1 MQMSLARSMPSVR
14 ALARRGITFNTARYQ
29 VPLCGPSRSTFLT
42 GRYAQNTGVY
52 VNSHSQF
59 YLAGNPSRTF
69 AVSLLAAGYRTAWI
83 GKYING
89 SPSPEAKTYIPPG
102 WSSWYG
108 RLAAADGS
116 SPYNYQLN
124 ENGVL
129 QSYGTLE
136 TDYATDVYL
145 SKALA
150 FIDGAVTAA
159 APFFVMVSVQA
170 PHDPSTPA
178 PRHASVANHVVA
190 PRPPSFN
197 EADVSDKPSF
207 IRTRKPY
214 SSATLAT
221 ADSNYRHRVR
231 SLKAVDEALAAIVQR
246 LTSHGILGNTYVV
259 FLSDNGMLFG
269 EHRIM
274 RSKGGPY
281 EESTGVPL
289 VIRGPGVPAGASR
302 DHLVTNADLAA
313 TFSEWAGAT
322 PPPDMDGRSLAPLL
336 RKKPPGPGEW
346 RQSLPI
352 TLVRNSSTPNWPGY
366 YGVRTRDHMY
376 AHYDTGD
383 RELYDLRVDPYQL
396 QNIVDAVS
404 PDFVTRLDDHA
415 LQLNACRGEACR
427 QLENLSLTP

>member
-14 ALARRGITFNTARYQ
+14 ALARRGITFNTARNQ

-52 VNSHSQF
+52 INSHSQF

-136 TDYATDVYL
+136 TDYATDVYV

-178 PRHASVANHVVA
+178 PRHA
-190 PRPPSFN
+190 RRG
-197 EADVSDKPSF
+197 KPC
-207 IRTRKPY
+207 
-214 SSATLAT
+214 
-221 ADSNYRHRVR
+221 
-231 SLKAVDEALAAIVQR
+231 
-246 LTSHGILGNTYVV
+246 
-259 FLSDNGMLFG
+259 
-269 EHRIM
+269 
-274 RSKGGPY
+274 
-281 EESTGVPL
+281 
-289 VIRGPGVPAGASR
+289 RGA
-302 DHLVTNADLAA
+302 AA
-313 TFSEWAGAT
+313 T
-322 PPPDMDGRSLAPLL
+322 
-336 RKKPPGPGEW
+336 
-346 RQSLPI
+346 
-352 TLVRNSSTPNWPGY
+352 
-366 YGVRTRDHMY
+366 
-376 AHYDTGD
+376 
-383 RELYDLRVDPYQL
+383 
-396 QNIVDAVS
+396 
-404 PDFVTRLDDHA
+404 
-415 LQLNACRGEACR
+415 
-427 QLENLSLTP
+427 